1 MKIKPKTQG
10 QKIAD
15 TMTIEKFMNE
25 LSSSL
30 VGKLFEGENGE
41 PDTILLMQKYLDE
54 GRGSSLEQI
63 LMSRAIAELV
73 KLREEMANLTNPA
86 TCFKMGV
93 KEELQEQVVALK
105 EELLDTIEG
114 AGLLREKIERLETNP
129 ATLYPKGDW
138 RGMSQSPMTNGGD
151 CLLSIENIN
160 KICRED
166 EQDQLTEMIE
176 GQSIANRYKSALQKL
191 AQDEADE
198 NNEQFNNNK
207 GDMK

>member
-1 MKIKPKTQG
+1 MRTKTKTKG

-15 TMTIEKFMNE
+15 TMTVEKFMNE
-25 LSSSL
+25 LHNSF

-93 KEELQEQVVALK
+93 KEEEADRTLSVQNI
-105 EELLDTIEG
+105 LD
-114 AGLLREKIERLETNP
+114 
-129 ATLYPKGDW
+129 
-138 RGMSQSPMTNGGD
+138 
-151 CLLSIENIN
+151 
-160 KICRED
+160 ICRED
-166 EQDQLTEMIE
+166 EQNQLAEMLHLQE
-176 GQSIANRYKSALQKL
+176 EANK
-191 AQDEADE
+191 
-198 NNEQFNNNK
+198 NNQEFNK
-207 GDMK
+207 GNMK

>member
-1 MKIKPKTQG
+1 MRIKTKTKG

-15 TMTIEKFMNE
+15 TMTVEKFMNE
-25 LSSSL
+25 IHNSF

-73 KLREEMANLTNPA
+73 KLREEMANLTNPS

-93 KEELQEQVVALK
+93 KEEA
-105 EELLDTIEG
+105 
-114 AGLLREKIERLETNP
+114 AS
-129 ATLYPKGDW
+129 TLYPKGDW
-138 RGMSQSPMTNGGD
+138 RGMPQSSMTNGGE

-166 EQDQLTEMIE
+166 EQNQLAEMLHLQE
-176 GQSIANRYKSALQKL
+176 EANK
-191 AQDEADE
+191 
-198 NNEQFNNNK
+198 NNQEFNK
-207 GDMK
+207 GNMK